1 MKVICV
7 SGSVGSG
14 KTTLSKKLARSLK
27 FEYVDVTKEIKKNKL
42 SSGYDE
48 KKKCEIVDEKK
59 LIKFLVE
66 KIKESKNLVID
77 SIFSHL
83 IPKKYIDL
91 CIVTT
96 CEIDVLR
103 DRLKKR
109 KYSPE
114 KIKENVEVEI
124 FDSFV
129 IEAKEKKHELLIVN
143 TTEGY
148 KIKEIIEF
156 VKKEIL

>member
-1 MKVICV
+1 MSVICI

-27 FEYVDVTKEIKKNKL
+27 FEYVDVTKEVKKNKL
-42 SSGYDE
+42 SIGFDE
-48 KKKCEIVDEKK
+48 KRDCEIIDEKK
-59 LIKFLVE
+59 LLKLLIE
-66 KIKESKNLVID
+66 KINKSKKNLIID

-83 IPKKYIDL
+83 IPKKYVDL

-114 KIKENVEVEI
+114 KIKENVEAEI

-129 IEAKEKKHELLIVN
+129 IEAKEKKHSLLVVN
-143 TTEGY
+143 TSKGY
-148 KIKEIIEF
+148 ELKKIKDYIKEI
-156 VKKEIL
+156 